1 MGEFNS
7 ILYIS
12 LFYKNFYDDYG
23 FYKIK
28 FPLKDLYNREKRWQV
43 IEKNVQKLGD
53 SFKSSIPWAKYYLE
67 MRRAGKNAKDNKIIL
82 IMVQCK
88 T

>member
-12 LFYKNFYDDYG
+12 LFSKNFYDDYG

-43 IEKNVQKLGD
+43 IEKNV
-53 SFKSSIPWAKYYLE
+53 
-67 MRRAGKNAKDNKIIL
+67 
-82 IMVQCK
+82 
-88 T
+88 